1 MDAIHLKILASATI
15 LAALAGCV
23 NPTPHLD
30 SEFGLAVNA
39 AKAQQT
45 INPDASKNAD
55 PVAGIEGQAAKDSI
69 ERYYDSFQKP
79 PPTFTIINSGG
90 GLGTGGGR

>member
-1 MDAIHLKILASATI
+1 MDAFHLKILASATI
-15 LAALAGCV
+15 LGALGGCV

-30 SEFGLAVNA
+30 REFGRAVDA

-69 ERYYDSFQKP
+69 ERYYDSFKRP
-79 PPTFTIINSGG
+79 PPTFTIIDIGG